1 MRPQIKHTNTNQTKT
16 MVSDC
21 SDINFTT
28 TDESCHTFTT
38 TDESCHSMESSQ
50 TAVAFGNIEIRE
62 HAMILGKGPSA
73 SGTGPSLEIGWE
85 AQANTVV
92 ALDEYESM
100 RYGRRQKN
108 ELIMPGAYRRNLL
121 LESGYTMREI
131 SEMEN
136 QKDGKGS
143 LKTKMLKLLPH
154 SKK

>member
-108 ELIMPGAYRRNLL
+108 ELIMPGAYDPISAKLV
-121 LESGYTMREI
+121 EQAGFEAIQVSGLAVAASHLARIFHQTA
-131 SEMEN
+131 
-136 QKDGKGS
+136 
-143 LKTKMLKLLPH
+143 
-154 SKK
+154 